1 MTIDLSNI
9 VFSTYIRSVICYIY
23 HQRPEVRVI
32 LKYST
37 YASIVSDCVTMEPP
51 DTVLLKPPS
60 LSLLARLSSDQS
72 LPQTGQ
78 RFQFSKVNLTFHS
91 VSAAEG
97 PDCEAGILP
106 RSLHVIFSSIHDH
119 VFQGLGVKP
128 HRCREFTVLNQEQ
141 QAEEALFKKN
151 LLKQF
156 KENEKSNISVLNMT
170 NQTLL
175 EGSTMMGTNAA
186 AEDEISLKF
195 KPNTKFSVW
204 VSFCEIYNE
213 NIHDL
218 LEVAPSGAPRRAAL
232 RLSQDVKGNAFVK
245 GQTDLRWVQVNSA
258 EEAYKVVKLGRRNQ
272 SFSSTRLNQL
282 SSRRLLQHVPFRE
295 SKLTHYL
302 QGFFCGRG
310 RACMI
315 VNINQCASMYDETLN
330 VLKFSAV
337 AQKVVVLISRPIPII
352 PQASCSD
359 SSFSRTSGRKTVTS
373 SSSSSLTGWE
383 TSLEDVQNIQTFPKE
398 NPPDGFLDEVG
409 NMFTFFGCVL
419 VRITVIQNSSFLFST
434 VIPAAGSRGADE
446 ARQVALLKE
455 LQLHLKK
462 ERAENLLLETQVREE
477 VSREFSELFSNMR
490 RDYE

>member
-1 MTIDLSNI
+1 MKGKEHLQVYLRIRP
-9 VFSTYIRSVICYIY
+9 FSSAESSGGES
-23 HQRPEVRVI
+23 Q
-32 LKYST
+32 
-37 YASIVSDCVTMEPP
+37 DCVTMEPP

-78 RFQFSKVNLTFHS
+78 RFQFSKVYGPETTQNELFEGTVKDLVKDVLEGGNSLVFTYGVTNSGKTFTFL
-91 VSAAEG
+91 
-97 PDCEAGILP
+97 DCEAGILP

-128 HRCREFTVLNQEQ
+128 HRCREFTVLNREQ

-156 KENEKSNISVLNMT
+156 KENEKSNISLLNMT

-175 EGSTMMGTNAA
+175 EGSTVMGTNAA

-245 GQTDLRWVQVNSA
+245 GQTGGAVEGFNDVLPQRDYVISFSVLVSLCLDLRWVQVNSA

-282 SSRRLLQHVPFRE
+282 SSRR
-295 SKLTHYL
+295 
-302 QGFFCGRG
+302 
-310 RACMI
+310 
-315 VNINQCASMYDETLN
+315 
-330 VLKFSAV
+330 
-337 AQKVVVLISRPIPII
+337 
-352 PQASCSD
+352 
-359 SSFSRTSGRKTVTS
+359 
-373 SSSSSLTGWE
+373 
-383 TSLEDVQNIQTFPKE
+383 
-398 NPPDGFLDEVG
+398 
-409 NMFTFFGCVL
+409 
-419 VRITVIQNSSFLFST
+419 
-434 VIPAAGSRGADE
+434 
-446 ARQVALLKE
+446 
-455 LQLHLKK
+455 
-462 ERAENLLLETQVREE
+462 
-477 VSREFSELFSNMR
+477 
-490 RDYE
+490 